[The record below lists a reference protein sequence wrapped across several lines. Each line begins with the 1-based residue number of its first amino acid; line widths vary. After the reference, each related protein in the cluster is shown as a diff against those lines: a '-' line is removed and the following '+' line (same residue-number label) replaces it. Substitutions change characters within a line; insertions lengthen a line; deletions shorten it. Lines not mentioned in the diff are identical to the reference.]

1 MQPIVVTGLGPGDL
15 DRLSSEVRRILED
28 PSANVI
34 LRTVRHP
41 AAGQLAAIRKVS
53 TCDDLYDALETFE
66 QVYEAIAVRV
76 MSSEG
81 PVVYAVPGSP
91 LIAERSVV
99 RIREMAAAAGRAIEV
114 KPTPSFLD
122 EMFAML
128 EIDPADGGFQV
139 VDGRDLPDP
148 MQYHLTTIVFHV
160 DLPIILSNV
169 LDTLGRVL
177 PANMEIQVV
186 VDAGSKNARRQVY
199 PLSEVPAGVAGLRTS
214 LYFEPP
220 PVGYVGAVQA
230 MRRLREECPW
240 DREQTHDSL
249 VKFLIEETYELVDAI
264 RNLTPGAPDAE
275 DLDYGAYA
283 EVEDELG
290 DVLLQVIFHANLAS
304 EVAAFDIEDLAERL
318 RQKLVRRHPHVFGDV
333 DVDDAE
339 EVVRNWSK
347 IKDSERSRESTLD
360 GIPAGLPALQKAS
373 KLQARAK
380 QVGFDWE
387 SVEPVLDK
395 IEEEVAELRAELASR
410 DRASEEVG
418 DLLFSVVNVARHLN
432 IDPEQAL
439 GRAADRFE
447 QRFRAMERQGPLSG
461 LSLSDLDL
469 AWKAAKAALK
479 SKESRKQ

>member
-1 MQPIVVTGLGPGDL
+1 
-15 DRLSSEVRRILED
+15 
-28 PSANVI
+28 
-34 LRTVRHP
+34 
-41 AAGQLAAIRKVS
+41 
-53 TCDDLYDALETFE
+53 
-66 QVYEAIAVRV
+66 
-76 MSSEG
+76 
-81 PVVYAVPGSP
+81 
-91 LIAERSVV
+91 
-99 RIREMAAAAGRAIEV
+99 
-114 KPTPSFLD
+114 
-122 EMFAML
+122 
-128 EIDPADGGFQV
+128 
-139 VDGRDLPDP
+139 
-148 MQYHLTTIVFHV
+148 
-160 DLPIILSNV
+160 
-169 LDTLGRVL
+169 
-177 PANMEIQVV
+177 
-186 VDAGSKNARRQVY
+186 
-199 PLSEVPAGVAGLRTS
+199 
-214 LYFEPP
+214 
-220 PVGYVGAVQA
+220 

-240 DREQTHDSL
+240 DRGQTHDSL